1 MTAPEP
7 TGERSPL
14 AAAVLAALT
23 TAVVSGLAVAAVVT
37 SASGGTDA
45 RAAWGGGV
53 AAALLCA
60 AVGLAAH
67 GRRTTVQA
75 RRELER
81 MSRDIERLQRER
93 DGLERE
99 SARERTR
106 LSNELASQRTLLTTE
121 YTHERERLA
130 AEVARLNEENAHL
143 SGRVRRATTARDAAV
158 SVIGNVAGRLQAL
171 ATGMLAELRAMEE
184 RHTDEEVLADLLH
197 LDHRTAQ
204 AGRLADSLAV
214 LTGARSGRRWARPIV
229 MESILR
235 GAMGRISGYQ
245 RVRVH
250 ASSEAAVAGHA
261 AEGVMHAL
269 AELLDNAANFSPP
282 TAEVHV
288 YIEEVPSGVLV
299 SVEDSG
305 LVMNEVQLRRAEHA
319 VSGAITDL
327 GGLSGTRLG
336 LAVVG
341 GLVRKYGLRVS
352 FRPSS
357 RGGTGVL
364 LLIPHEILTR
374 PVTQSAPQ
382 TPAACPPTRAS
393 SPRHAAHRATPPGTS
408 PFPNPGT
415 STSTEWSPG
424 TGTPALPAPDAPAA
438 TAPVGTGLDTGTGA
452 LPRRRRGQA
461 LAAAE
466 HSRKRTA
473 NGSERRPLAPQD
485 TEARTARFSSFR
497 QAVRGSTRERAEGRA
512 TDTPALDPTQSAA
525 PRETADNPSSPEG
538 RTTS

>member
-1 MTAPEP
+1 MTAPET
-7 TGERSPL
+7 TGERFPL
-14 AAAVLAALT
+14 AVTVLS
-23 TAVVSGLAVAAVVT
+23 TAVVSGLVAAVVVAA
-37 SASGGTDA
+37 ASSGTPA
-45 RAAWGGGV
+45 LAAWGGGCAV
-53 AAALLCA
+53 LLGTA
-60 AVGLAAH
+60 GALAAH
-67 GRRTTVQA
+67 GRRTTVRA
-75 RRELER
+75 HRDLER
-81 MSRDIERLQRER
+81 MRRDTDQMRSQRAA
-93 DGLERE
+93 LEE
-99 SARERTR
+99 EFARERAR
-106 LSNELASQRTLLTTE
+106 LSSELAAQRTLLGNE
-121 YTHERERLA
+121 HADDRDRFA
-130 AEVARLNEENAHL
+130 AKVSKLEEENAFL
-143 SGRVRRATTARDAAV
+143 SGRVREATTARDAAV
-158 SVIGNVAGRLQAL
+158 SVIGNMAGRFQAL

-214 LTGARSGRRWARPIV
+214 LTGARSGRRWARPIP

-250 ASSEAAVAGHA
+250 ASGEAAVAGHA

-288 YIEEVPSGVLV
+288 YVEEVPSGAIV
-299 SVEDSG
+299 SVEDAG
-305 LVMNEVQLRRAEHA
+305 LVMSEVQLRRAEHA
-319 VSGAITDL
+319 VSGAVTDI

-341 GLVRKYGLRVS
+341 GLARKYGLRVS

-364 LLIPHEILTR
+364 LLLPQEILTR
-374 PVTQSAPQ
+374 PATQSAAQPSAVRA
-382 TPAACPPTRAS
+382 PA
-393 SPRHAAHRATPPGTS
+393 PGT
-408 PFPNPGT
+408 PVDPGRPV
-415 STSTEWSPG
+415 SRSAAGPSWSPG
-424 TGTPALPAPDAPAA
+424 RDGPAPGNRGTDTPALPAPDAPATA
-438 TAPVGTGLDTGTGA
+438 TPDGTGA

-466 HSRKRTA
+466 HSRDRATT
-473 NGSERRPLAPQD
+473 GSGRRPLTPEDAK
-485 TEARTARFSSFR
+485 ARTARFSSFR
-497 QAVRGSTRERAEGRA
+497 QAVRGTARERAEDR
-512 TDTPALDPTQSAA
+512 AA
-525 PRETADNPSSPEG
+525 PATAADPIRTATPHETADTPSLPEG